1 MDAFLRTR
9 VEIET
14 LHELLP
20 DLDYYRILCIDP
32 DTPQRDVETAFRNTA
47 RALHPDRYA
56 RVGDEAFRA
65 KVNDIFRFVNEAWR
79 TLKDPDTRARYDAE
93 RAAGAHRIS
102 PQAQAAA
109 AQDAVA
115 SMSLEHAARTPDGEK
130 RWRMALKCWEDKDY
144 RGCRIQVHF
153 ALQAEP
159 DNPVFQ
165 EWLQKAT
172 DAANESARQNE
183 NPFMIRY
190 G

>member
-14 LHELLP
+14 LHGLLP
-20 DLDYYRILCIDP
+20 DLDYYRILRIAP
-32 DTPQRDVETAFRNTA
+32 DTPQRDVEAAFRSAVRT
-47 RALHPDRYA
+47 LHPDRYA

-65 KVNDIFRFVNEAWR
+65 RVNDIFRFVNEAWR
-79 TLKDPDTRARYDAE
+79 TLKDPDARARYDAE
-93 RAAGAHRIS
+93 RAAGAHRMS
-102 PQAQAAA
+102 AQAQAQAA
-109 AQDAVA
+109 QDAAAAV
-115 SMSLEHAARTPDGEK
+115 SLEHAARTPAGEK

-172 DAANESARQNE
+172 QAATEDARLHD
-183 NPFMIRY
+183 NPFMIR
-190 G
+190 